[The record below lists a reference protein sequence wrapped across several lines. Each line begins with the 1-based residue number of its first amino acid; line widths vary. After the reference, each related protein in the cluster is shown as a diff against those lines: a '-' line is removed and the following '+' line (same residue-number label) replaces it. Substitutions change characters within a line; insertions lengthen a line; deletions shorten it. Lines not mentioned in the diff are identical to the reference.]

1 MDTVIIKKFRMLSAV
16 PYTVI
21 AFTVNYFQQFFL
33 TFVGKKGILGTFSR
47 NPLALL
53 FLQKLI
59 LCLHLGI
66 RQILYHFMELI
77 NLLNT

>member
-33 TFVGKKGILGTFSR
+33 TFVGKKLTKFLIIFS
-47 NPLALL
+47 
-53 FLQKLI
+53 
-59 LCLHLGI
+59 
-66 RQILYHFMELI
+66 
-77 NLLNT
+77 